1 MNKFAFFFPAKI
13 AFAESAVELSPI
25 EFQGETFYL
34 GPLGK
39 NVYFSC
45 DKGKIVV
52 SKNGDDMIQIFVK
65 VGEYFC
71 NMTNTPETNVSAWL
85 ENKLEMIKELRPK
98 WKSQINNPK
107 LYEQAAT
114 ETRAKIKAENAKRDE
129 QIAAQKLE
137 REEAARKVYEQ
148 SLVDFQNGGHLQWDD
163 FEQACKEHCVKMP
176 IKTIGYGRKNI
187 TSVSKD
193 GIRIRWSCHNSPV
206 LWAAIR
212 ELAEKLIAKQ

>member
-25 EFQGETFYL
+25 EFQGEVFYL

-39 NVYFSC
+39 NVYFSTEN
-45 DKGKIVV
+45 GRIVV

-65 VGEYFC
+65 AGEYFC
-71 NMTNTPETNVSAWL
+71 NMTNTRQDNVETWL
-85 ENKLEMIKELRPK
+85 DYKIEAIKELLPK
-98 WKSQINNPK
+98 WESQINNPE
-107 LYEQAAT
+107 LYEQAAA
-114 ETRAKIKAENAKRDE
+114 ETRAKAKAEREEQDKR
-129 QIAAQKLE
+129 IAAQKLE
-137 REEAARKVYEQ
+137 QEETARKAYEQ
-148 SLVDFQNGGHLQWDD
+148 SLVNFQNGDHLQWDD
-163 FEQACKEHCVKMP
+163 FEQACKEYCVKIP

-212 ELAEKLIAKQ
+212 ELAAKLH

>member
-98 WKSQINNPK
+98 WESQINNPE
-107 LYEQAAT
+107 LYEQAAA

-148 SLVDFQNGGHLQWDD
+148 SLVSFANKEMILWEH
-163 FEQACKEHCVKMP
+163 FEDALKENKIKLP
-176 IKTIGYGRKNI
+176 IKTLGYGRAN
-187 TSVSKD
+187 VSKI
-193 GIRIRWSCHNSPV
+193 GQTGYSVRESNHSSPV
-206 LWAAIR
+206 LWAAIQ
-212 ELAEKLIAKQ
+212 ELAEKLVAKQ